1 MTMRDIY
8 TYTSPDDPARPDDGL
23 FGPGSVTWRLMDS
36 RIMWVAAVRALLLQ
50 ALHPRV
56 IRGTLQ
62 NATAITEP
70 VEAWARLRR
79 TRKFVET
86 CTFGTLAEAE
96 RAGRRVRKIHES
108 LTATDPDGTPYRV
121 DEPELLLWV
130 HCGEVASIADVASRS
145 GMAVGAADLDAF
157 VGEQR
162 RRAGLIGLDP
172 GTAPAS
178 MAELDA
184 YFEQIRPGLH
194 ACDEAKEALRLLFHP
209 PVPEGNR
216 DAEGGDAAVQ
226 RPGVRDAAAL
236 GPADVRQAGR
246 PADRHRGDRR
256 APGRAPG
263 VRPAEAVPG
272 RHAGGPPGRMG
283 RRKEVTFARSDRT
296 SRRQVTWALPGW
308 CG

>member
-1 MTMRDIY
+1 MTMRDVY
-8 TYTSPDDPARPDDGL
+8 TYTSPEDPGRPDDGL

-36 RIMWVAAVRALLLQ
+36 PIMWVAAVRALLLQ

-62 NATAITEP
+62 NATGITEP

-130 HCGEVASIADVASRS
+130 HCGEVASIVDVASRS

-172 GTAPAS
+172 GSAPAS

-184 YFEQIRPGLH
+184 YFDQIRPELH

-216 DAEGGDAAVQ
+216 ALKVAMPPFNALAFATLPRWARRMYG
-226 RPGVRDAAAL
+226 RPGGPLTDIAAS
-236 GPADVRQAGR
+236 AGLR
-246 PADRHRGDRR
+246 AARLAFGQQRLFLAAMRAVHRAEWAGETK
-256 APGRAPG
+256 PPSSGRAAP
-263 VRPAEAVPG
+263 
-272 RHAGGPPGRMG
+272 
-283 RRKEVTFARSDRT
+283 
-296 SRRQVTWALPGW
+296 
-308 CG
+308 

>member
-1 MTMRDIY
+1 MTMRDVY
-8 TYTSPDDPARPDDGL
+8 TYTSPEDPDRPDDGL
-23 FGPGSVTWRLMDS
+23 FGPESVTWRLMDS

-62 NATAITEP
+62 NATGITEP

-130 HCGEVASIADVASRS
+130 HCGEVASIVDVASRS

-172 GTAPAS
+172 GSAPAS
-178 MAELDA
+178 MAGLDA
-184 YFEQIRPGLH
+184 YFDQIRPELH
-194 ACDEAKEALRLLFHP
+194 ACDEAREALRLLFHP

-216 DAEGGDAAVQ
+216 ALKVAMPPFNALAFATLPRWARRMYG
-226 RPGVRDAAAL
+226 RPGGPLTDIAASAGL
-236 GPADVRQAGR
+236 RAARLAFGQQRLFLAAMRAVHQA
-246 PADRHRGDRR
+246 
-256 APGRAPG
+256 
-263 VRPAEAVPG
+263 EW
-272 RHAGGPPGRMG
+272 AGETKPPS
-283 RRKEVTFARSDRT
+283 SDR
-296 SRRQVTWALPGW
+296 AAP
-308 CG
+308 